1 MATAFT
7 VKYYM
12 YTIGTADFLNAFFS
26 TVCGRL
32 ENGKWGSR
40 FPHLMNELYQG
51 VLPVKHLAAGT
62 EELSQI
68 KQELAQFAP
77 DQVIWDIDDCSLT
90 PPWGD
95 NISEDIT
102 DLSNYFVTSEGEDF
116 LSVFTAA
123 LDKAQQRNAPLKI
136 QTL

>member
-1 MATAFT
+1 MTAFT
-7 VKYYM
+7 VKYYI
-12 YTIGTADFLNAFFS
+12 YTISTADFLHAFFS

-77 DQVIWDIDDCSLT
+77 DQVIWDIDDRSLT

-95 NISEDIT
+95 NISNDIT

-116 LSVFTAA
+116 LSVFAAA
-123 LDKAQQRNAPLKI
+123 LDKAQQRNASLKI
-136 QTL
+136 QTI

>member
-1 MATAFT
+1 MTAFT
-7 VKYYM
+7 VKYYI
-12 YTIGTADFLNAFFS
+12 YTIGTADFLHAFFS

-51 VLPVKHLAAGT
+51 VLPVKHLASGT

-77 DQVIWDIDDCSLT
+77 DQVIWDIDDRSLT

-95 NISEDIT
+95 NISDDIT

-116 LSVFTAA
+116 LSVFAAA
-123 LDKAQQRNAPLKI
+123 LNKAQQRNASLKI
-136 QTL
+136 QTI

>member
-77 DQVIWDIDDCSLT
+77 DQVIWDIDDRSLT

-116 LSVFTAA
+116 LSVFAAA
-123 LDKAQQRNAPLKI
+123 LDKAQQRNASLKI
-136 QTL
+136 QAL

>member
-77 DQVIWDIDDCSLT
+77 DQVIWDIDDRSLT

-95 NISEDIT
+95 NISDDIT
-102 DLSNYFVTSEGEDF
+102 DLSNYFVTSDGNDF
-116 LSVFTAA
+116 LTVFSAA
-123 LDKAQQRNAPLKI
+123 LDKARELHVPLTI
-136 QTL
+136 RTL

>member
-1 MATAFT
+1 MTAFT
-7 VKYYM
+7 IKYY
-12 YTIGTADFLNAFFS
+12 TADFLHAFFS

-77 DQVIWDIDDCSLT
+77 DQVIWDIDDRSLT

-116 LSVFTAA
+116 LSVFAAA
-123 LDKAQQRNAPLKI
+123 LDKAQQRNASLKI
-136 QTL
+136 QTI

>member
-1 MATAFT
+1 MTAFT

-12 YTIGTADFLNAFFS
+12 YTIGTADFLHSFFS

-77 DQVIWDIDDCSLT
+77 DQVIWDIDDRSLT

-95 NISEDIT
+95 NISDDIT
-102 DLSNYFVTSEGEDF
+102 DLSNYFVTIEGEVF
-116 LSVFTAA
+116 LSVFAAA
-123 LDKAQQRNAPLKI
+123 LDKAQQRNASLKI
-136 QTL
+136 QTI

>member
-1 MATAFT
+1 MTAFT
-7 VKYYM
+7 VKYYI
-12 YTIGTADFLNAFFS
+12 YTIGTADFLHAFFS

-40 FPHLMNELYQG
+40 YPYLMNELYQG

-77 DQVIWDIDDCSLT
+77 DQVIWDIDDRSLT

-95 NISEDIT
+95 NISDDIT
-102 DLSNYFVTSEGEDF
+102 DLSNYFVTIEGEDF
-116 LSVFTAA
+116 LSVFAAA
-123 LDKAQQRNAPLKI
+123 LDKAQQRNASLKI
-136 QTL
+136 QTI

>member
-1 MATAFT
+1 MTAFT
-7 VKYYM
+7 VKYYI
-12 YTIGTADFLNAFFS
+12 YTISTADFLHAFFS

-40 FPHLMNELYQG
+40 FPHLMNVLYQG

-68 KQELAQFAP
+68 KQELVQFAP
-77 DQVIWDIDDCSLT
+77 DQVIWDIDDRSLT

-95 NISEDIT
+95 NISDDIT
-102 DLSNYFVTSEGEDF
+102 DLSNYFVTIEGEDF
-116 LSVFTAA
+116 LSVFAAA
-123 LDKAQQRNAPLKI
+123 LDKAQQRNASLKI
-136 QTL
+136 QTI

>member
-1 MATAFT
+1 MTAFT
-7 VKYYM
+7 VKYYI
-12 YTIGTADFLNAFFS
+12 YTIGTADFLHAFFS

-77 DQVIWDIDDCSLT
+77 DQVIWDIDDRSLT

-95 NISEDIT
+95 NISDDIT
-102 DLSNYFVTSEGEDF
+102 DLSNYFVTIEGEDF
-116 LSVFTAA
+116 LSVFAAA
-123 LDKAQQRNAPLKI
+123 LDKAQQRNASLKI
-136 QTL
+136 QTI

>member
-1 MATAFT
+1 MIAFT
-7 VKYYM
+7 VKYYI
-12 YTIGTADFLNAFFS
+12 YTIGTADFLHAFFS

-77 DQVIWDIDDCSLT
+77 DQVIWDIDDRSLT

-116 LSVFTAA
+116 LSVFAAA
-123 LDKAQQRNAPLKI
+123 LDKAQQRNASLKI
-136 QTL
+136 QTI

>member
-1 MATAFT
+1 MTAFT

-12 YTIGTADFLNAFFS
+12 YTIGTADFLHAFFS

-32 ENGKWGSR
+32 ENDKWGSR
-40 FPHLMNELYQG
+40 FPYLMNELYQG
-51 VLPVKHLAAGT
+51 VLSVKHLAAGT

-77 DQVIWDIDDCSLT
+77 DQVIWDIDDRSLT

-95 NISEDIT
+95 NISDNIT

-116 LSVFTAA
+116 LTVFAVA
-123 LDKAQQRNAPLKI
+123 LDKAQKRNAPLKI
-136 QTL
+136 QSL

>member
-77 DQVIWDIDDCSLT
+77 DQVIWDIDDRSLT

-116 LSVFTAA
+116 LSVFAAA
-123 LDKAQQRNAPLKI
+123 LDKAQQQNAPLKI

>member
-1 MATAFT
+1 
-7 VKYYM
+7 
-12 YTIGTADFLNAFFS
+12 
-26 TVCGRL
+26 
-32 ENGKWGSR
+32 
-40 FPHLMNELYQG
+40 MNELYQG
-51 VLPVKHLAAGT
+51 VLSVKHLAAGT

-77 DQVIWDIDDCSLT
+77 DQVIWDIDDRSLT

-116 LSVFTAA
+116 LTVFAAA

>member
-1 MATAFT
+1 MTAFT
-7 VKYYM
+7 VKFYM
-12 YTIGTADFLNAFFS
+12 YPIGTSDFLHAFFS

-40 FPHLMNELYQG
+40 YPYLMNELYQG
-51 VLPVKHLAAGT
+51 TLPAEHLAAGT
-62 EELSQI
+62 EELAQI

-77 DQVIWDIDDCSLT
+77 NQVIWDIDDRSLT

-116 LSVFTAA
+116 LAVFSAA
-123 LDKAQQRNAPLKI
+123 LDKAQAFGAPLKI
-136 QTL
+136 QTI

>member
-1 MATAFT
+1 MTAFT
-7 VKYYM
+7 VKYYI
-12 YTIGTADFLNAFFS
+12 YTIGTADFLHAFFP

-32 ENGKWGSR
+32 ENEKWGSR

-51 VLPVKHLAAGT
+51 VLPVKHLVAGT

-77 DQVIWDIDDCSLT
+77 DQVIWDIDDRSLT

-95 NISEDIT
+95 NISDDIT
-102 DLSNYFVTSEGEDF
+102 DLSNYFVTIEGEDF
-116 LSVFTAA
+116 LSVFAAA
-123 LDKAQQRNAPLKI
+123 LDKAQQRNASLKI
-136 QTL
+136 QTI

>member
-7 VKYYM
+7 VKFYM
-12 YTIGTADFLNAFFS
+12 YPIGTSDFLHAFFS

-40 FPHLMNELYQG
+40 YQYLMNELYQG
-51 VLPVKHLAAGT
+51 MLSAEHLEAGA
-62 EELSQI
+62 EELAQI
-68 KQELAQFAP
+68 KQALARFAP
-77 DQVIWDIDDCSLT
+77 NQVIWNIEDLSLT

-116 LSVFTAA
+116 LAVSSAA
-123 LDKAQQRNAPLKI
+123 LDKARELNVPLTI
-136 QTL
+136 RTL

>member
-1 MATAFT
+1 MTAFT
-7 VKYYM
+7 VKFYM
-12 YTIGTADFLNAFFS
+12 YPIGTSDFLHAFFS

-40 FPHLMNELYQG
+40 YQYLMNELYQG
-51 VLPVKHLAAGT
+51 MLSAEHLEAGA
-62 EELSQI
+62 EELAQI
-68 KQELAQFAP
+68 KQALARFAP
-77 DQVIWDIDDCSLT
+77 NQVIWNIEDFSLT

-116 LSVFTAA
+116 LAVSSAA
-123 LDKAQQRNAPLKI
+123 LDKARELNVPLTI
-136 QTL
+136 RTL

>member
-77 DQVIWDIDDCSLT
+77 DQVIWDIDDRSLT

-95 NISEDIT
+95 NSSEDIT
-102 DLSNYFVTSEGEDF
+102 DLSNYFVTSEGEAF
-116 LSVFTAA
+116 LSVFAAA

>member
-1 MATAFT
+1 MTAFT
-7 VKYYM
+7 VKYYI
-12 YTIGTADFLNAFFS
+12 YTIGTADFLHTFFS

-32 ENGKWGSR
+32 ENGKWGIR

-51 VLPVKHLAAGT
+51 VLPVKHLASGT

-77 DQVIWDIDDCSLT
+77 DQVIWDIDDRSLT

-95 NISEDIT
+95 NISDDIT

-116 LSVFTAA
+116 LSVFAA
-123 LDKAQQRNAPLKI
+123 VLDKAQQRNASLKI
-136 QTL
+136 QTI

>member
-1 MATAFT
+1 MTAFT
-7 VKYYM
+7 VKYYI
-12 YTIGTADFLNAFFS
+12 YTIGTADFLHAFFS
-26 TVCGRL
+26 TVCERL

-77 DQVIWDIDDCSLT
+77 DQVIWDIDDRSLT

-95 NISEDIT
+95 NISDDIT

-116 LSVFTAA
+116 LSVFAAA
-123 LDKAQQRNAPLKI
+123 LDKAQQRNASLKI
-136 QTL
+136 QTI

>member
-51 VLPVKHLAAGT
+51 VLSVKHLTAGT

-77 DQVIWDIDDCSLT
+77 DQVIWDIDDRSLT

-116 LSVFTAA
+116 LSVFAAA

>member
-1 MATAFT
+1 MTAFT

-12 YTIGTADFLNAFFS
+12 YTIGTADFLHSFFS

-40 FPHLMNELYQG
+40 YPYLMNELYQG
-51 VLPVKHLAAGT
+51 TLPAEHLAAGAD
-62 EELSQI
+62 ELSQI
-68 KQELAQFAP
+68 KQELAQFSP
-77 DQVIWDIDDCSLT
+77 DQVIWDIDDRSLT

-116 LSVFTAA
+116 LSVFAAA
-123 LDKAQQRNAPLKI
+123 LDKARELNVPLTI
-136 QTL
+136 RTL

>member
-1 MATAFT
+1 MTAFT
-7 VKYYM
+7 VKYYI
-12 YTIGTADFLNAFFS
+12 YTADFLHAFFS

-40 FPHLMNELYQG
+40 YPYLMNELYQG

-77 DQVIWDIDDCSLT
+77 DQVIWDIDDRSLT

-95 NISEDIT
+95 NISDDIT

-116 LSVFTAA
+116 LSVFAAA
-123 LDKAQQRNAPLKI
+123 LDKAQQRNASLKI
-136 QTL
+136 QTI

>member
-1 MATAFT
+1 MTAFT
-7 VKYYM
+7 VKYYI
-12 YTIGTADFLNAFFS
+12 YTIGTADFLHTFFS
-26 TVCGRL
+26 TVCGWL

-77 DQVIWDIDDCSLT
+77 DQVIWDIDDRSLT
-90 PPWGD
+90 PSWGD
-95 NISEDIT
+95 NISDDIT
-102 DLSNYFVTSEGEDF
+102 DLSNYFVTIEGEDF
-116 LSVFTAA
+116 LSVFAAA
-123 LDKAQQRNAPLKI
+123 LDKAQQRNASLKI
-136 QTL
+136 QTI

>member
-77 DQVIWDIDDCSLT
+77 DQVIWDIDDRSLT

-95 NISEDIT
+95 NISDDIT
-102 DLSNYFVTSEGEDF
+102 DLSNYFVTIEGEDF
-116 LSVFTAA
+116 LSVFAAA

>member
-1 MATAFT
+1 MRNGAAAF
-7 VKYYM
+7 
-12 YTIGTADFLNAFFS
+12 
-26 TVCGRL
+26 
-32 ENGKWGSR
+32 
-40 FPHLMNELYQG
+40 PQLMNELYQG

-77 DQVIWDIDDCSLT
+77 DQVIWDIDDRSLT

-95 NISEDIT
+95 NISDDIT
-102 DLSNYFVTSEGEDF
+102 DLSNYFVTIEGEDF

-123 LDKAQQRNAPLKI
+123 LDKAQQRNASLKI
-136 QTL
+136 QTI